1 LFESKKEGWVDG
13 LFASHPPSRER
24 VQNNRAQVDALMP
37 SLAGRDLDMG
47 ERRYLQATAQLMKD
61 KPAYKQF
68 DEAEK
73 AVAKKDYASALVKVD
88 AAIKQVPQE
97 ARFHGLKGDI
107 LVYQKR
113 YQDAIG
119 SYDEAIKHDDNYYD
133 YYLGRGVAHSRLNQ
147 TALARQDLQ
156 RSNKLLP
163 TAAAANE
170 LGKLALNDGNRA
182 EAKRL
187 FQQASVAKGLVGEE
201 AGTAFAQLDVQDN
214 PARYL
219 QAQAFADRSGRVLAQ
234 VANRSPVEMH
244 NVLVQISALINGKVV
259 QRNVAVRSLAPNA
272 VETIGSGLAFP
283 EGSVWNADMM
293 KAQVVGAGR

>member
-1 LFESKKEGWVDG
+1 MGRIFEVRKHAM
-13 LFASHPPSRER
+13 FARW
-24 VQNNRAQVDALMP
+24 NRMA
-37 SLAGRDLDMG
+37 
-47 ERRYLQATAQLMKD
+47 
-61 KPAYKQF
+61 KQF
-68 DEAEK
+68 ARVGKDIAI
-73 AVAKKDYASALVKVD
+73 AVRTGGTDPNANPALRRAIQNARSYNMPKDKVD

-107 LVYQKR
+107 MVYQKR

-187 FQQASVAKGLVGEE
+187 FGKDPSLPEPTVREYLTPWTAAKAEKQFLARFGAVAS
-201 AGTAFAQLDVQDN
+201 
-214 PARYL
+214 P
-219 QAQAFADRSGRVLAQ
+219 
-234 VANRSPVEMH
+234 
-244 NVLVQISALINGKVV
+244 
-259 QRNVAVRSLAPNA
+259 
-272 VETIGSGLAFP
+272 
-283 EGSVWNADMM
+283 
-293 KAQVVGAGR
+293 